1 MEDVRVML
9 CEAGNERARRFVGWW
24 LHRPAVRKT
33 KGKGRPPFYIT
44 HSGRQDGGSIRQS
57 VPRVRTAAKKR
68 FGPLIR
74 TANIRQAERQ
84 RLAKFHF
91 AGVIRSPIARA
102 G

>member
-74 TANIRQAERQ
+74 TADNQT
-84 RLAKFHF
+84 
-91 AGVIRSPIARA
+91 G
-102 G
+102 